1 MVDIH
6 KFESV
11 VNEYVSPQSTA
22 KWTKWHRDSYAVG
35 ALARYNLN
43 AGYLLPLAAKT
54 AKMLGLKKGCCNPYL
69 NNVAQV
75 VESVQVVERALQFID
90 GLLTVGIKP
99 EAPHV
104 APKAGMGV
112 GAVEAPRGI
121 LFHRYAFDEDGRC
134 TSANI
139 CIPTNQNHGNIQK
152 DFEALV
158 PQILDRDQNEI
169 RHMLEMLVRAYDPCI
184 SCSTHYLDV
193 KFV

>member
-1 MVDIH
+1 M
-6 KFESV
+6 
-11 VNEYVSPQSTA
+11 
-22 KWTKWHRDSYAVG
+22 
-35 ALARYNLN
+35 
-43 AGYLLPLAAKT
+43 
-54 AKMLGLKKGCCNPYL
+54 
-69 NNVAQV
+69 QV
-75 VESVQVVERALQFID
+75 VEGALQLID
-90 GLLTVGIKP
+90 MILTTGIKQ
-99 EAPHV
+99 EMPHV
-104 APKAGMGV
+104 RPRAGMGV

-158 PQILDRDQNEI
+158 PQIMDKDQEEI
-169 RHMLEMLVRAYDPCI
+169 RQMLEMLVRAYDPCI